1 MMLGIVVF
9 IILLLMEVGF
19 MVYSLISKAY
29 QKDKKSVLNISLFV
43 LMILLCLFGVIR
55 LSFRWYILF
64 IILIIKSAMGIWH
77 FLSKKDKKEKIFKKR
92 YVILKGINN
101 AILVTF
107 AILPAI
113 IFPQFNPIK
122 PTGEYEVKTI
132 SYTLTDPVRK
142 ETFAEQSENRKVTI
156 QFWYPEDATETY
168 PLVVFSHGSFGFRGS
183 NASTVEEL
191 ASNGYVVCSIDHTYH
206 AFFTK
211 ETNGKIVIVNNGFL
225 NDAIAATNGD
235 FDAQTTYNKTQ
246 EWLQIR
252 LGDMNLV
259 LNDILDKAGKPNSDE
274 VYRLINT
281 DKIGLFGHSLG
292 GATAAELGRE
302 RTDIDAAIVVD
313 GTMLGEEVG
322 FENGKE
328 ILNDSPYPI
337 PLLNIYNESHY
348 KDAVENADTYVN
360 MVATANAVD
369 ARQVV
374 IYGAGHLNFTDL
386 PLFSPFLAGLL
397 GTGEVDRRYCIETM
411 NQIILNYFNYYL
423 KYAKALNINHEY

>member
-19 MVYSLISKAY
+19 MVYSLRSKAY

-43 LMILLCLFGVIR
+43 LLTILCLFGVIR
-55 LSFRWYILF
+55 LSFRWYILLT
-64 IILIIKSAMGIWH
+64 ILIIKAAMGIWY
-77 FLSKKDKKEKIFKKR
+77 LLRKNDIKVKVFKKR
-92 YVILKGINN
+92 FVVLKGINN
-101 AILVTF
+101 AILVAL
-107 AILPAI
+107 AILPAV
-113 IFPQFNPIK
+113 IFPQFSPIE
-122 PTGEYEVKTI
+122 PTGEYKVKTI
-132 SYTLTDPVRK
+132 SYTLTDPVRM
-142 ETFAEQSENRKVTI
+142 ETFSEKNENRKVTI
-156 QFWYPEDATETY
+156 QFWYPDDATETY

-183 NASTVEEL
+183 NASTFENL

-211 ETNGKIVIVNNGFL
+211 QTDGKLIVVNNGFL

-235 FDAQTTYNKTQ
+235 FDAQTTYSKTQ

-259 LNDILDKAGKPNSDE
+259 LNDILDKAEETNSDE
-274 VYRLINT
+274 VYHIINT

-292 GATAAELGRE
+292 GAAAAELGRE
-302 RTDIDAAIVVD
+302 RGDIDAAIVID

-328 ILNDSPYPI
+328 ILNNTPYPI
-337 PLLNIYNESHY
+337 PLLNIYNESHFQ
-348 KDAVENADTYVN
+348 DATQNADTYDN
-360 MVATANAVD
+360 MVATANAAD

-374 IYGAGHLNFTDL
+374 VYGAGHLNFTDL

-397 GTGEVDRRYCIETM
+397 GTGEVDKRYCIETM
-411 NQIILNYFNYYL
+411 NQIVLNYFNYYL
-423 KYAKALNINHEY
+423 KDAKDLNIKQEY